1 MNSFYLEPSS
11 QAQWYSLVYDARQL
25 AGLELDESMESY
37 LVLTL
42 EHFTTEIKLSQTV
55 LALEFLSNFNV
66 RTSQA
71 AIRLRDL
78 GDQCLILS
86 GLFPERALR
95 KHVSLDYFINLGKGA
110 YHSISHQEK
119 SHPFDPELFYL
130 LSVNFVG
137 LMDILHHMRL
147 LRESGKYK

>member
-1 MNSFYLEPSS
+1 MKGFTLEPSA
-11 QAQWYSLVYDARQL
+11 QAQWYSLVYDARRL
-25 AGLELDESMESY
+25 AGLQLKESIESY

-42 EHFTTEIKLSQTV
+42 DHFTTEIKLASTI
-55 LALEFLSNFNV
+55 LALEFLSTVNIH
-66 RTSQA
+66 TQSSA
-71 AIRLRDL
+71 MKLRDL
-78 GDQCLILS
+78 GDHCLILS

-119 SHPFDPELFYL
+119 SHPFDPELFYQ
-130 LSVNFVG
+130 LSLHFVG

-147 LRESGKYK
+147 LKKFPY